1 MKKSTDPKSFLSKLL
16 GVSAFQHLSFTLF
29 QFDQRMTGHFGGLF
43 EPH

>member
-16 GVSAFQHLSFTLF
+16 GSVLFSTSLF